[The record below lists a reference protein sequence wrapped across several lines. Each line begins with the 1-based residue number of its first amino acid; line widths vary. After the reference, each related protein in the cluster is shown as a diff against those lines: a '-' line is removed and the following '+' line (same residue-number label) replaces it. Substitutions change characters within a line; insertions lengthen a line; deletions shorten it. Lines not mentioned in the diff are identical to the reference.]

1 MSESKQPTDV
11 AAEPSSSD
19 SPDRIR
25 AAVAWRKMFA
35 KRWVFP
41 AVYVAAAAMLVA
53 FVWMFREGRSSPGV
67 NPTPGDAPVV
77 ENVTGES
84 PSGGGAVA
92 VNAPAETF
100 RSPARD
106 PSAVQVVRPYFDPG
120 ASGEQK
126 QAAVVKREDE
136 FTLHVGV
143 DYARPDAAPFEV
155 VAVYSGKVTRVGDDP
170 VVGKVVE
177 ITHPNGYVS
186 VYQSLGEIAVAEGQ
200 DVRQGD
206 PVGKSGENELEREL
220 GNHLHFELRKAET
233 WEPVHPDKA
242 PRS

>member
-11 AAEPSSSD
+11 AAEPSFAG
-19 SPDRIR
+19 SPGRGR
-25 AAVAWRKMFA
+25 AAVAWRKMFS

-41 AVYVAAAAMLVA
+41 AVYVAAAAMLVT
-53 FVWMFREGRSSPGV
+53 FVWMFRGERSSLEA
-67 NPTPGDAPVV
+67 NPTPGDASVV
-77 ENVTGES
+77 EGVTGES
-84 PSGGGAVA
+84 PSGEAVA

-100 RSPARD
+100 RLPARD
-106 PSAVQVVRPYFDPG
+106 PSAVQIVRPYFDPG
-120 ASGEQK
+120 AGGEQK

-143 DYARPDAAPFEV
+143 DYARSDAAPFEV
-155 VAVYSGKVTRVGDDP
+155 VAVYSGKVTHVGDDP
-170 VVGKVVE
+170 VVGKLVE

-206 PVGKSGENELEREL
+206 PIGKSGENELEREL

-233 WEPVHPDKA
+233 GEPVHPDKA